1 MQNLD
6 LIFNYVEELSKK
18 KTKSYKTDIY
28 KGKLIKYKVESKYG
42 LYDGI
47 DLYAFLQFAK
57 FLINCKHNNKK
68 CSIYIEIDGFKDKI
82 VYILLEMAIF
92 ILSCDA
98 NINIIFTKEPE
109 ENPINVGFL
118 NSPICRTIIKNKKFN
133 KDDFKKLY
141 LESYNHIDQNMDIF
155 FRKIYTRDNIDSDKE
170 QTLASKVLTD
180 ANNILKNVC
189 SEKDGKWSK
198 AFSKVISE
206 LFCNASTHT
215 KGDVIIDLHIVRAT
229 ENSWNID
236 FAIVNISENMLY
248 QAIEDKFNINDY
260 TDKGNIYE
268 TLQKAY
274 NIQSKNNEFSKL
286 YTQEHFYTFCAFQEY
301 VSTRDNIEDDNLAG
315 TGLFETIK
323 YILGNSEIDISYVMT
338 GDKLIYIDKNLLKE
352 CNGIFT
358 LNEENNI
365 NKRLSEKV
373 IFESKVCFPGT
384 IYNIHLIKELS

>member
-1 MQNLD
+1 M
-6 LIFNYVEELSKK
+6 K
-18 KTKSYKTDIY
+18 DIY
-28 KGKLIKYKVESKYG
+28 NGQLIKYKVKSKDK
-42 LYDGI
+42 LYNGI
-47 DLYAFLQFAK
+47 DLYAFLKFAK
-57 FLINCKHNNKK
+57 FLINFKHNNKK
-68 CSIYIEIDGFKDKI
+68 CLISIEIDGFKDKI

-98 NINIIFTKEPE
+98 NINIDIKFTKELE

-118 NSPICRTIIKNKKFN
+118 NSPICRTIIKDKKFN
-133 KDDFKKLY
+133 KGYFKKLY
-141 LESYNHIDQNMDIF
+141 LERYNHIDQNMNIF
-155 FRKIYTRDNIDSDKE
+155 FRKIYTRDDIDSDKK

-189 SEKDGKWSK
+189 SDENGKWRK

-206 LFCNASTHT
+206 LFCNASTHA
-215 KGDVIIDLHIVRAT
+215 KGDVIIDLHIVKAT
-229 ENSWNID
+229 ESSWNID

-274 NIQSKNNEFSKL
+274 NIQDDNNEFSKT
-286 YTQEHFYTFCAFQEY
+286 YTQEHFYIFCAFQEY
-301 VSTRDNIEDDNLAG
+301 VSTRENIEDDNLAG

-338 GDKLIYIDKNLLKE
+338 GDKIISIDKNLLKE

-373 IFESKVCFPGT
+373 IAESKVCFPGT
-384 IYNIHLIKELS
+384 IYNIHLIKELDNGKRKNCNFDR